1 MDVSFYDAS
10 THAQIGSTQ
19 VNILSG
25 STASIVWSG
34 LSAGTTYHWYAVADD
49 GLNTTQSDIWSFTTK
64 SSGGGGDNNGEGN
77 NNPPPP
83 PPPMNQPPIADAGG
97 PYFDV
102 VNALIEFNGSAS
114 HDPDGSIINYTWDFG
129 DGSTGYGVNPT
140 HIYTSAGVYIVTLT
154 VTDDSNAINAV
165 DINTTTATISERSFN
180 YPPSTPV
187 VSGPSTGYVNTS
199 YNFTAVSTDNDS
211 ATLQYT
217 FNWGDGETTTTEFVP
232 NGTAVHLNHTWH
244 VPGNYT
250 IRVMAYD
257 SNTVSGTATHYVEIT
272 VTSEE
277 PTNNSGSVTSQD
289 YTVYYVAVILIILLI
304 LIFLLGRKKK
314 KT

>member
-1 MDVSFYDAS
+1 
-10 THAQIGSTQ
+10 T
-19 VNILSG
+19 SG
-25 STASIVWSG
+25 
-34 LSAGTTYHWYAVADD
+34 
-49 GLNTTQSDIWSFTTK
+49 
-64 SSGGGGDNNGEGN
+64 GN
-77 NNPPPP
+77 NNGGNNNLPPP
-83 PPPMNQPPIADAGG
+83 PPPMNQPPVANAGDPYSGILGVPAEFDA
-97 PYFDV
+97 
-102 VNALIEFNGSAS
+102 SAS
-114 HDPDGSIINYTWDFG
+114 HDPDGNITGYRWDFDG
-129 DGSTGYGVNPT
+129 DGSWDTEWLKTPIAT
-140 HIYTSAGVYIVTLT
+140 HNYTSTGFYTIILEVKDNQGA
-154 VTDDSNAINAV
+154 TDTDSTSAI
-165 DINTTTATISERSFN
+165 IEESFN
-180 YPPSTPV
+180 YPPTTPV
-187 VSGPSTGYVNTS
+187 ISGPSTGYANTS

-250 IRVMAYD
+250 IQVMAYD
-257 SNTVSGTATHYVEIT
+257 NNTVSGTATHYVEIT
-272 VTSEE
+272 VTSDEE